1 MARRKMTSADIFQKY
16 HADPDIG
23 RKSRGW
29 FMKKQVELQKA
40 RIQPQKV
47 IRQGDNLQS
56 RILPGRLY
64 LFAYD
69 AKLKETLPYWDQY
82 PLVFPYEKTADGF
95 MGLNMHYL
103 PYILRV
109 RLLDRLLDFANNKNM
124 NETTRLKYSY
134 ATVKASSKLRLAQPC
149 LKRYLAGHVQSRFL
163 EIPAN
168 EWHTAMMLPV
178 ERFVGANKQTV
189 WSDSFSMV

>member
-40 RIQPQKV
+40 RIGPQKI

-82 PLVFPYEKTADGF
+82 PLVFPYERTADGF

-109 RLLDRLLDFANNKNM
+109 RLLDRLLEFANNKNM

>member
-29 FMKKQVELQKA
+29 FMKKQQELAKA
-40 RIQPQKV
+40 RLQPQKV
-47 IRQGDNLQS
+47 IRQGENLQS

-69 AKLKETLPYWDQY
+69 AENKDTLPYWDRF
-82 PLVFPYEKTADGF
+82 PLVFPYDRTPNGF
-95 MGLNMHYL
+95 IGLNMHYL

-109 RLLDRLLDFANNKNM
+109 RLLDRLLDFANNRNM
-124 NETTRLKYSY
+124 NDTTRLKFQY
-134 ATVKASSKLRLAQPC
+134 ATIKASSKLRLAQPC
-149 LKRYLAGHVQSRFL
+149 LKRYLASNVQSRFL

-189 WSDSFSMV
+189 WADSFSMV

>member
-1 MARRKMTSADIFQKY
+1 MARKAMTSADIFQKY

-29 FMKKQVELQKA
+29 FMKKQQELTKA
-40 RIQPQKV
+40 RLQPQRV
-47 IRQGDNLQS
+47 IRQGENLQS

-69 AKLKETLPYWDQY
+69 AKLKETLPYWDRY
-82 PLVFPYEKTADGF
+82 PLVFPYEKTSDGF

-109 RLLDRLLDFANNKNM
+109 RLLDALLLTANNRKLDA
-124 NETTRLKYSY
+124 TTRMKFQYS
-134 ATVKASSKLRLAQPC
+134 TVKASSKLRLAQPC
-149 LKRYLAGHVQSRFL
+149 LKRYLASHVQSRFL
-163 EIPAN
+163 EIPAS

-178 ERFVGANKQTV
+178 ERFVGANKQSV

>member
-40 RIQPQKV
+40 RIGPQKI

-82 PLVFPYEKTADGF
+82 PLVFPYERTADGF

>member
-1 MARRKMTSADIFQKY
+1 MARKQTTADIFQKF

-29 FMKKQVELQKA
+29 FMKKQQELAKA
-40 RIQPQKV
+40 RVQPQKV
-47 IRQGDNLQS
+47 IREGDNLKS

-69 AKLKETLPYWDQY
+69 AKHKETLPYWDQF
-82 PLVFPYEKTADGF
+82 PLVFPYDRTPDGF
-95 MGLNMHYL
+95 IGLNMHYL

-124 NETTRLKYSY
+124 NETTRLKFQY
-134 ATVKASSKLRLAQPC
+134 ATIKASSKLRLAQPC
-149 LKRYLAGHVQSRFL
+149 LKRYLSGHVQSRFL
-163 EIPAN
+163 EIPAS

-178 ERFVGANKQTV
+178 ERFKGANKQTV
-189 WSDSFSMV
+189 WSDSFSMVG

>member
-40 RIQPQKV
+40 RLQPQRV

-69 AKLKETLPYWDQY
+69 AKLKDTLPYWDQY
-82 PLVFPYEKTADGF
+82 PLVFPYERTPDGF

-124 NETTRLKYSY
+124 DETTRLKYSY